1 MLGKDLIISSDYCKW
16 RVSLLSVEIKAGLLT
31 VVESLDRVGRVTP
44 LSTSNNDESS
54 GTSGHKNCKG
64 ILRQNRESMRVY
76 YNYNPS
82 SQQEFMWFEIVFW
95 DIEHIHAVNYRILT
109 PAAKDTITGE
119 SQEV

>member
-1 MLGKDLIISSDYCKW
+1 MTSRQERPD
-16 RVSLLSVEIKAGLLT
+16 IKTAR
-31 VVESLDRVGRVTP
+31 EFYGR
-44 LSTSNNDESS
+44 
-54 GTSGHKNCKG
+54 
-64 ILRQNRESMRVY
+64 IESMRVY

-95 DIEHIHAVNYRILT
+95 DIEHIHGVNYRILT